1 MRLVVALG
9 ALTLLCAC
17 STTKPAETASVAKP
31 AAATPAT
38 AAPAAATPAVATAQ
52 ASGPKVECRRVKV
65 LGSIKYKDEC
75 QTKSDSAAAAKAGEE
90 SRKAAAR
97 AIQGASGL
105 GN

>member
-1 MRLVVALG
+1 MAGLA
-9 ALTLLCAC
+9 LLCAC
-17 STTKPAETASVAKP
+17 STSTPAAPSSSTPQVAAAKP
-31 AAATPAT
+31 AAAP
-38 AAPAAATPAVATAQ
+38 APAAATQTAQ

-75 QTKSDSAAAAKAGEE
+75 QTKSDSAAATKSGEE